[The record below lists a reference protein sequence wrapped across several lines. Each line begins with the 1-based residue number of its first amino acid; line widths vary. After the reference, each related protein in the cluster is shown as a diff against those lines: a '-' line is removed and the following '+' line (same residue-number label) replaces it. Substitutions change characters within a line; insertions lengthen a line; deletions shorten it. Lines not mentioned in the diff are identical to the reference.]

1 MKTNLNK
8 NNTLT
13 LHGLEGSNGNESYIY
28 ALLFY
33 CSTLTVFVCATVG
46 VLGFGEASRHG
57 SPISVD

>member
-13 LHGLEGSNGNESYIY
+13 LHGLNGSNSSESYIY
-28 ALLFY
+28 TLLFY
-33 CSTLTVFVCATVG
+33 CSALTVFVRATVS
-46 VLGFGEASRHG
+46 VLGFSEASRHG